1 MKYKKERKKETSSA
15 KRADFVVVPALTI
28 ALIYNLFSCFKL

>member
-15 KRADFVVVPALTI
+15 KRADFVVVPAL
-28 ALIYNLFSCFKL
+28 SV